1 MAHGKRSTETV
12 GVISHHS
19 RKTRGPGRA
28 GAGRAGGSQASAEA
42 RPAGAERQPGVCSRP
57 WHRGGRADLLRV
69 PPAKAGA
76 AGSSLP
82 MTQPPASPSGRR
94 LCRPC
99 PPGARLAAR
108 KGGVPWA
115 GGDRTRP
122 PGSPPAAP
130 DSGPGSL
137 TFGGGE
143 SRVSAPLPPQPSV
156 KAIPLGSLAIVSQEQ
171 LFGLSDARAL
181 HSSEQAAGL
190 GAT

>member
-1 MAHGKRSTETV
+1 MG
-12 GVISHHS
+12 
-19 RKTRGPGRA
+19 
-28 GAGRAGGSQASAEA
+28 
-42 RPAGAERQPGVCSRP
+42 
-57 WHRGGRADLLRV
+57 RGGPDAAPRLS
-69 PPAKAGA
+69 
-76 AGSSLP
+76 AGS
-82 MTQPPASPSGRR
+82 T
-94 LCRPC
+94 
-99 PPGARLAAR
+99 
-108 KGGVPWA
+108 
-115 GGDRTRP
+115 
-122 PGSPPAAP
+122 P